1 MNRRCLNVIVCL
13 AGILGLVPYSL
24 VTPLWAQTTTAT
36 INGSVSDQQ
45 GSIIP
50 GVEVA
55 AVNID
60 TNAQSRST
68 TNGVGIYVIPELP
81 PGRYRL
87 VVRKEGF
94 KEINKVGLVLH
105 VQDTLE
111 QNFVMDVGS
120 TLQEITVTASAV
132 QVETTNTQLGQVI
145 EEKQILQLPLNGR
158 SYLDLLSLQ
167 SGVAPAGT
175 RSEGPGTI
183 SVNGQRENN
192 NGFLVNGGDVSN
204 VGNFQAGI
212 QPNLDSIQEFRLLT
226 NSFDA
231 EYGRFSGAL
240 TNAIT
245 KGGTN
250 RIHGSAFEFLRNNAM
265 DSRGFFDTQIGTLK
279 RNQFGYAVGGPA
291 IKDKLFWFT
300 DYQGT
305 REINGGSASQ
315 VQVLSADQRSGII
328 GVDNLTG
335 AVNGSAW
342 AQVLSQRLGTT
353 VSDGELYSQVF
364 PNGIIPQAAWS
375 PASKGTIGF
384 IPGANV
390 GSDIYASAAYPT
402 RIGDNMFGQRVDFLN
417 KLTGNWSVYYLH
429 QSTNT
434 NNALAGAS
442 WPGFADVT
450 QVKNQQATLSN
461 TRIISPTAVNEFR
474 MSFTRLPVQTVP
486 SGTAPTLTSMGF
498 VTGAGTDGINNSG
511 PTGYLGVPTIGTN
524 EFSFGTVSPGI
535 ANQNTYQIQDNFS
548 KITGRH
554 TIKFGVD
561 FRYYQMNQRN
571 AGAPVGQFGF
581 NGNETGSDIADYLL
595 GAPANY
601 TQSSLQLL
609 DSRSKYGAAFV
620 QDSIHLRTN
629 LTMNIGLRWE
639 FSQPW
644 YDSQDKIVALVPGE
658 QSTQYPTA
666 PKGLVYPGDAGVPR
680 TLAPTRYDNFA
691 PRFGI
696 AYSPNYSDGILGK
709 IFGGPGKTSIRLA
722 GGEFFTAIQDQ
733 TLYWILGTV
742 PFGEYWGSSGPPMF
756 ETPFTTRSTGQSQ
769 GHPFPFFIP
778 APGSAAAKNF
788 DFSYYL
794 PLYSTLGYAV
804 DNALPY
810 GIDYNLTI
818 QRQLSGS
825 MVLSLG
831 YVGTLG
837 RKLIGIQEANPGDPN
852 LCLSLRASGA
862 TPLCGPGQEDQT
874 FTRPDGS
881 LVYGTRSPFGS
892 AFSTSFY
899 EGDWANSDYNSF
911 QTSLERKAGN
921 SSFLVAYT
929 LSKGIDN
936 GSYFNNRL
944 NYQNHSLS
952 RSLSNFDVTHNFV
965 ASYVY
970 TIPFDRAFTSLPKR
984 LVEGWS
990 VAGITRFATG
1000 FPVSMFESGDHALR
1014 GTSGIDMP
1022 NVVGPLN
1029 ITGNPRNSPL
1039 HTWFSKSAFAP
1050 ESLGQF
1056 GDADPRFFFGPG
1068 INNWNL
1074 GLHKDTQLRESMKLQ
1089 IRFEAFNTFN
1099 HAQFSNPNGSYT
1111 AGTFGRVTGAA
1122 APRIMQVAAKITF

>member
-1 MNRRCLNVIVCL
+1 MRRTWKSWLLILCIV
-13 AGILGLVPYSL
+13 AIWPSVVKADVTGTILGV
-24 VTPLWAQTTTAT
+24 VTDSSGAIMQGVQVRATNVDTNMVTEAATNATGEYRMLALPVGRYTVRAKFPGFQTFVETDIILTVNEQHRVDAVLQVGTTTQEV
-36 INGSVSDQQ
+36 SV
-45 GSIIP
+45 
-50 GVEVA
+50 VA
-55 AVNID
+55 
-60 TNAQSRST
+60 NA
-68 TNGVGIYVIPELP
+68 
-81 PGRYRL
+81 
-87 VVRKEGF
+87 
-94 KEINKVGLVLH
+94 
-105 VQDTLE
+105 
-111 QNFVMDVGS
+111 
-120 TLQEITVTASAV
+120 A
-132 QVETTNTQLGQVI
+132 QVETASTQLGQVI
-145 EEKQILQLPLNGR
+145 AEKQILQLPLNGR

-175 RSEGPGTI
+175 RNEGPGTI
-183 SVNGQRENN
+183 SVNGQRENS

-212 QPNLDSIQEFRLLT
+212 QPNLDSIQEFRLVT

-250 RIHGSAFEFLRNNAM
+250 RIHGSAFEFLRNNDM
-265 DSRGFFDTQIGTLK
+265 DSRGFFDTKIGTLK

-315 VQVLSADQRSGII
+315 VQVLSADQRSGNI

-335 AVNGSAW
+335 TVNGSAW
-342 AQVLSQRLGTT
+342 AQVLSQRLGYT
-353 VSDGELYSQVF
+353 VSDGESYSQVF
-364 PNGIIPQAAWS
+364 SNGIIPVAAWS

-384 IPGANV
+384 IPAANV
-390 GSDIYASAAYPT
+390 GSDIYASAAFPT
-402 RIGDNMFGQRVDFLN
+402 RIADNMFGQRVDFLN
-417 KLTGNWSVYYLH
+417 KLTGNWSVYYLY
-429 QSTNT
+429 QGTNT
-434 NNALAGAS
+434 RNALAGAS
-442 WPGFADVT
+442 WPGFPDVT

-511 PTGYLGVPTIGTN
+511 PTGYLGVPTVGLN

-581 NGNETGSDIADYLL
+581 DGSETGSDIADYLL

-609 DSRSKYGAAFV
+609 DSRSKYGSAFV
-620 QDSIHLRTN
+620 QDSIHLKTN

-658 QSTQYPTA
+658 QSVQYPSA
-666 PKGLVYPGDAGVPR
+666 PKGLVYPGDPGVAR

-696 AYSPNYSDGILGK
+696 AYSPNYSDGLLGK

-722 GGEFFTAIQDQ
+722 GGEFYTAIQDQ

-742 PFGEYWGSSGPPMF
+742 PFGEYWGSSGPPQF
-756 ETPFTTRSTGQSQ
+756 ELPFRTRSTGQSQ
-769 GHPFPFFIP
+769 GHPFPFVIP

-794 PLYSTLGYAV
+794 PLYSTLGYAT

-818 QRQLSGS
+818 QRQLTGS
-825 MVLSLG
+825 TVLSLG

-837 RKLIGIQEANPGDPN
+837 RKLIGIQEANPGDPS
-852 LCLSLRASGA
+852 LCLSLRGSGVMA
-862 TPLCGPGQEDQT
+862 GTLQCGPRQEDST

-881 LVYGTRSPFGS
+881 MVYGTRSPFGS

-911 QTSLERKAGN
+911 QTSLEKRAGR
-921 SSFLVAYT
+921 STFLAAYT

-965 ASYVY
+965 TSYVY
-970 TIPFDRAFTSLPKR
+970 SIPFDKAFTSLPKR
-984 LVEGWS
+984 LVDGWS

-1000 FPVSMFESGDHALR
+1000 FPVSLFEGDDHALI
-1014 GTSGIDMP
+1014 GTSGVDMP
-1022 NVVGPLN
+1022 NLVSPLT
-1029 ITGNPRNSPL
+1029 ITGDPRSGN
-1039 HTWFSKSAFAP
+1039 HAWFNKSSFAA
-1050 ESLGQF
+1050 ESLGQI
-1056 GDADPRFFFGPG
+1056 GTANPRFFHGPG
-1068 INNWNL
+1068 INNWTL
-1074 GLHKDTQLRESMKLQ
+1074 GLHKDTRLREDMQLQ
-1089 IRFEAFNTFN
+1089 IRFEAFNAFN
-1099 HAQFSNPNGSYT
+1099 HAQFSNPSGSFT
-1111 AGTFGRVTGAA
+1111 SGLFGRITGAA
-1122 APRIMQVAAKITF
+1122 APRIVQVAAKITF

>member
-1 MNRRCLNVIVCL
+1 MVAIWPSVTK
-13 AGILGLVPYSL
+13 ADVTGTILGVVTDSSGAIMQGVQVKATNVGTNMETEATTNATGEYRIMELPVGQYTVRATYSGFQTFVETSVVL
-24 VTPLWAQTTTAT
+24 TVNEQHRVDIVMQVGTTTQE
-36 INGSVSDQQ
+36 VS
-45 GSIIP
+45 
-50 GVEVA
+50 
-55 AVNID
+55 
-60 TNAQSRST
+60 
-68 TNGVGIYVIPELP
+68 
-81 PGRYRL
+81 
-87 VVRKEGF
+87 
-94 KEINKVGLVLH
+94 
-105 VQDTLE
+105 
-111 QNFVMDVGS
+111 
-120 TLQEITVTASAV
+120 VTANAA
-132 QVETTNTQLGQVI
+132 QIETTNTQLGQVI
-145 EEKQILQLPLNGR
+145 AEKEILLLPLDGR
-158 SYLDLLSLQ
+158 SYLDLMALQ
-167 SGVAPAGT
+167 SGVAPVST
-175 RSEGPGTI
+175 RAEGPGDI
-183 SVNGQRENN
+183 SVNGQRENS

-204 VGNFQAGI
+204 VGFFAAGI
-212 QPNLDSIQEFRLLT
+212 QPNIDSIQEFRLIT

-250 RIHGSAFEFLRNNAM
+250 RIHGSAFDFLRNNDM
-265 DSRGFFDTQIGTLK
+265 DSRGFFDTTIGTLQ

-315 VQVLSADQRSGII
+315 TQVFTSDQRNGNI

-335 AVNGSAW
+335 TVTGAAW
-342 AQVLSQRLGTT
+342 AAVLSQRLGYT

-375 PASKGTIGF
+375 PATKGTIGF
-384 IPGANV
+384 IPTANV
-390 GSDIYASAAYPT
+390 GDDLYATAAYPT
-402 RIGDNMFGQRVDFLN
+402 RTSDNMFGQRVDFLN
-417 KLTGNWSVYYLH
+417 KLTGNWSVYYFYEGTH
-429 QSTNT
+429 AGS
-434 NNALAGAS
+434 ALAGAS
-442 WPGFADVT
+442 WPGFPDVT
-450 QVKNQQATLSN
+450 QVRNQLTTLSN
-461 TRIISPTAVNEFR
+461 TRIINPTTVNEFR
-474 MSFTRLPVQTVP
+474 MSFTRLPLQTVP
-486 SGTAPTLTSMGF
+486 TGTAPTLSSMGF
-498 VTGAGTDGINNSG
+498 VTGAGTDGINSSG
-511 PTGYLGVPTIGTN
+511 PSGFLGVPVVGTN
-524 EFSFGTVSPGI
+524 EFSFGTVSPSI
-535 ANQNTYQIQDNFS
+535 ANQNTYQISDNFS
-548 KITGRH
+548 KVKGRH
-554 TIKFGVD
+554 TLKFGVD

-571 AGAPVGQFGF
+571 AGDPVGAFGF

-609 DSRSKYGAAFV
+609 DSRSKFGAAFA
-620 QDSIHLRTN
+620 QDSFRLKSNVTLN
-629 LTMNIGLRWE
+629 YGLRWE

-644 YDSQDKIVALVPGE
+644 YDSQNKIVALVPGE
-658 QSTQYPTA
+658 QSVEYPTA
-666 PKGLVYPGDAGVPR
+666 PKGLVYPGDPGVAR
-680 TLAPTRYDNFA
+680 TLAPTTYDNFA
-691 PRFGI
+691 PRFGL
-696 AYSPNYSDGILGK
+696 AYSPNYSDGALGK

-722 GGEFFTAIQDQ
+722 GGMFYTAIQDD

-742 PFGEYWGSSGPPMF
+742 PFGEYWGSSGPPLF
-756 ETPFTTRSTGQSQ
+756 ESPFTTRSTGQSQ
-769 GHPFPFFIP
+769 GHPFPFVIP

-804 DNALPY
+804 DNKLPY
-810 GIDYNLTI
+810 AFDYNLTI

-852 LCLSLRASGA
+852 LCLSLTGSGVMA
-862 TPLCGPGQEDQT
+862 GTLQCGPGQEDST
-874 FTRPDGS
+874 FERPDGTF
-881 LVYGTRSPFGS
+881 VYGTRSPFGS

-899 EGDWANSDYNSF
+899 EGNWANSDYNSF
-911 QTSLERKAGN
+911 QASLEKKAGN
-921 SSFLVAYT
+921 SSFLLAYT
-929 LSKGIDN
+929 LSKGLDN
-936 GSYFNNRL
+936 GSYFNDRL

-952 RSLSNFDVTHNFV
+952 RALSVFDLTQNFV
-965 ASYVY
+965 ASYIY
-970 TIPFDRAFTSLPKR
+970 TLPFDRAFSSLPKR
-984 LVEGWS
+984 LVQGWN

-1000 FPVSMFESGDHALR
+1000 FPVSLFESGDHALR

-1029 ITGNPRNSPL
+1029 ITGNPRNDAN

-1050 ESLGQF
+1050 ETLGVF

-1099 HAQFSNPNGSYT
+1099 HAQFSNPNGSFT
-1111 AGTFGRVTGAA
+1111 AGTFGRVTAA
-1122 APRIMQVAAKITF
+1122 ASPRIVQVAAKFNF